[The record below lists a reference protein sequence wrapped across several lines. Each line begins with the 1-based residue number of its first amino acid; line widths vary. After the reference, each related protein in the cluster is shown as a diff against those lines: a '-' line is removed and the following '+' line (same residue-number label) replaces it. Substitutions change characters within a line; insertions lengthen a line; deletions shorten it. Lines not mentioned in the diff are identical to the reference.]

1 MRYKFSDAEP
11 ILISGS
17 VKSAGY
23 ILAAASLCDGVTR
36 IANFPVSPKSAYC
49 GGVKTED
56 ADLSRLIELMTERG
70 YSFSFAETEDGA
82 YIEVAGSEDPKPKD
96 FLDTFALAPPSFR
109 AVYDIIGETLGG
121 TEEEL
126 HSQKG
131 YFSSVVYSS
140 GVSGGGR
147 YSSIVQI
154 NNEPDITAGLALGAA
169 KSSKK
174 LALYNCSRE
183 PEIVDLQ
190 NCLNKMGAKIKG
202 AGTDTIKIEG
212 VDSLHGCEHSL
223 IPDRN
228 RAFSAAID
236 NLLSGKKAAL
246 KFVEPEHMK
255 VGLALLKGLG
265 CVLSVSEDSVVIEPE
280 VPADKM
286 RELLKAIKPMPEPY
300 PGVDGQMLRMFG

>member
-36 IANFPVSPKSAYC
+36 IANFPVSPKSARC

-70 YSFSFAETEDGA
+70 YSFSFAENEDGA

-109 AVYDIIGETLGG
+109 AVYNIICETLGG
-121 TEEEL
+121 IEEEL
-126 HSQKG
+126 HSQNG
-131 YFSSVVYSS
+131 YLSSVVYSG
-140 GVSGGGR
+140 GVGGGGR
-147 YSSIVQI
+147 YSTIVQI

-280 VPADKM
+280 IPADKM
-286 RELLKAIKPMPEPY
+286 RELLKAIKPTPEPY
-300 PGVDGQMLRMFG
+300 PGVDGRMLRMFG